1 MSAVDDF
8 SDVKTNAAGDDCNKV
23 RYAVHPVPYENGK
36 DHKANW
42 EHLGLFTLYPNPH

>member
-8 SDVKTNAAGDDCNKV
+8 SDVKTNTAGDDCNKV

-36 DHKANW
+36 DHN
-42 EHLGLFTLYPNPH
+42 GSTYIGPFTLYPNPH